1 MEIAGNVRDFLV
13 GMKENISPIEEE
25 ILCDLQQLHELFS
38 KNMTGFDEEVS
49 QNALNMSPEARIVA
63 HQLRVRIY
71 QDWRSKLMECVFSS
85 ELETPLDDIRING
98 GHLNSTEMCQH
109 SSVLRRFTRTTC
121 KAMVNTIKD
130 RLALY
135 KVVTDHYIH
144 VSIQTKGRPI
154 LTPMMLSPTSLHQRM
169 MEQMK
174 GLNVNEAADI
184 NFVIPD
190 FLCGFS

>member
-13 GMKENISPIEEE
+13 GMKENINPIEEE

-38 KNMTGFDEEVS
+38 QNMTGFDEQVS

-85 ELETPLDDIRING
+85 ELRTPNR
-98 GHLNSTEMCQH
+98 GHREDTCQR
-109 SSVLRRFTRTTC
+109 SSVIGHFSETTC
-121 KAMVNTIKD
+121 KALVNSIKD

-144 VSIQTKGRPI
+144 VSTQTKGRPI

-169 MEQMK
+169 MEQAK